1 MGLRTMLYYQ
11 GLAEQNAAIGQ
22 KLDIE
27 SEPIV
32 NAAIEQEI
40 DTQYVPIVTAA
51 AIAETKR
58 LRLSGAAPILMVLI
72 AADSIIWSDSS
83 DAYEQEN
90 KMIEKALKFADL
102 LIRQA

>member
-1 MGLRTMLYYQ
+1 MEYTGLYDER
-11 GLAEQNAAIGQ
+11 LADQNV
-22 KLDIE
+22 
-27 SEPIV
+27 PIV
-32 NAAIEQEI
+32 N
-40 DTQYVPIVTAA
+40 AA

-58 LRLSGAAPILMVLI
+58 LRLSVAAPILTALI

>member
-11 GLAEQNAAIGQ
+11 GLAEQNT
-22 KLDIE
+22 
-27 SEPIV
+27 
-32 NAAIEQEI
+32 AIEQELDI
-40 DTQYVPIVTAA
+40 QDVPIVNAA

-58 LRLSGAAPILMVLI
+58 LRLSVAAPILTALI

-90 KMIEKALKFADL
+90 RMIEKALKFADL

>member
-11 GLAEQNAAIGQ
+11 GLAEQNAAIEQ
-22 KLDIE
+22 ELDIQDI
-27 SEPIV
+27 PIV
-32 NAAIEQEI
+32 N
-40 DTQYVPIVTAA
+40 AA

-58 LRLSGAAPILMVLI
+58 LRLSVAAPILTALI

>member
-1 MGLRTMLYYQ
+1 MEYAGLYDERI
-11 GLAEQNAAIGQ
+11 ADQNV
-22 KLDIE
+22 L
-27 SEPIV
+27 IV
-32 NAAIEQEI
+32 N
-40 DTQYVPIVTAA
+40 AA

-58 LRLSGAAPILMVLI
+58 LRLSVAAPILTALI

-90 KMIEKALKFADL
+90 RMIEKALKFADL

>member
-1 MGLRTMLYYQ
+1 MEYTGLYDERI
-11 GLAEQNAAIGQ
+11 ADRNV
-22 KLDIE
+22 
-27 SEPIV
+27 PIV
-32 NAAIEQEI
+32 N
-40 DTQYVPIVTAA
+40 AA

-58 LRLSGAAPILMVLI
+58 LRLSVAAPILTALI
-72 AADSIIWSDSS
+72 AANSIIWSDSS

>member
-1 MGLRTMLYYQ
+1 MKYTGLYDER
-11 GLAEQNAAIGQ
+11 LADQNV
-22 KLDIE
+22 
-27 SEPIV
+27 PIV
-32 NAAIEQEI
+32 N
-40 DTQYVPIVTAA
+40 AA

-58 LRLSGAAPILMVLI
+58 LRLSVAAPILTALI

>member
-1 MGLRTMLYYQ
+1 MEYTGLYDERLVD
-11 GLAEQNAAIGQ
+11 QNV
-22 KLDIE
+22 
-27 SEPIV
+27 PIV
-32 NAAIEQEI
+32 N
-40 DTQYVPIVTAA
+40 AA

-58 LRLSGAAPILMVLI
+58 LRLSVAAPILTALI

>member
-1 MGLRTMLYYQ
+1 MEYTGLYDERLVD
-11 GLAEQNAAIGQ
+11 QNV
-22 KLDIE
+22 
-27 SEPIV
+27 PIV
-32 NAAIEQEI
+32 N
-40 DTQYVPIVTAA
+40 AA
-51 AIAETKR
+51 AIAETKQ
-58 LRLSGAAPILMVLI
+58 LRLSVAAPILTALI

>member
-1 MGLRTMLYYQ
+1 MEYTGFYDERI
-11 GLAEQNAAIGQ
+11 ADQNV
-22 KLDIE
+22 L
-27 SEPIV
+27 IV
-32 NAAIEQEI
+32 NA
-40 DTQYVPIVTAA
+40 V

-58 LRLSGAAPILMVLI
+58 LRLSVAAPILTALI

>member
-1 MGLRTMLYYQ
+1 MKCTGLYDERLVDR
-11 GLAEQNAAIGQ
+11 NV
-22 KLDIE
+22 
-27 SEPIV
+27 PIV
-32 NAAIEQEI
+32 NAA
-40 DTQYVPIVTAA
+40 
-51 AIAETKR
+51 AIAKTKR
-58 LRLSGAAPILMVLI
+58 LRLSVAAPILTALI

>member
-1 MGLRTMLYYQ
+1 MAGSNLPKRKEMKCTGLYDERLVDR
-11 GLAEQNAAIGQ
+11 NV
-22 KLDIE
+22 
-27 SEPIV
+27 PIV
-32 NAAIEQEI
+32 N
-40 DTQYVPIVTAA
+40 AA

-58 LRLSGAAPILMVLI
+58 LRLSVAAPILTALI
-72 AADSIIWSDSS
+72 APDSIIWSDSS